1 MMMQCLIARSMSGLL
16 AKFVGHFVQ
25 HSDLSSD
32 FSISTYTKEMWGQKN
47 DSTFFLNERIYI
59 CKAEFF
65 NLSFN
70 LKLFQIKPR
79 ITLTLTLTF

>member
-47 DSTFFLNERIYI
+47 DSTFFGMNVFTFVKPNSLI
-59 CKAEFF
+59 FH
-65 NLSFN
+65 